1 MSLLRQLSIIFFFC
15 EVTVYCQYEMYQTE
29 EDYGEESEEGYSPP
43 FYFHSSQDHGILSY
57 QGPLGC
63 APECSCPLTFPS
75 AMYCDSRKLKTIPK
89 IPTHIQQLYLQ
100 FNDIEAVTAHAFA
113 NASNL
118 REINLSHNKIKSD
131 KIEHGVFVKL
141 PHLLQL
147 HLDHNDL
154 EDFPFPLP
162 NSLER
167 LLLGNNAISR
177 VEANA
182 MEGLIN
188 LTMLD
193 LCHNQLRDSL
203 LEENLSQMG
212 KLTQLNLCSNRLE
225 SMPAG
230 LPSSLMH
237 LSLENNSISLI
248 PDNYFKKFPKLL
260 ALRIS
265 YNNLK
270 EIPYDIFNIS
280 SLVELNVGHNK
291 LRQTFY
297 IPRNLQHLYME
308 DNEFEYINV
317 TLMCPS
323 TDPIHYRHL
332 TYIRLDQNRL
342 KEPISSY
349 IFFCFPYIHSV
360 YYGEQRKPDGQM
372 VQLRTQ
378 VFRRFQGDD
387 EDEEEEGEGGD
398 GEGNEPEGQE
408 QERTEEN
415 FDPYFY

>member
-1 MSLLRQLSIIFFFC
+1 MSLLRHLSIIFFCF
-15 EVTVYCQYEMYQTE
+15 EVAVYCQYEMHQMDH
-29 EDYGEESEEGYSPP
+29 DYDEESDDEYSPP
-43 FYFHSSQDHGILSY
+43 FYFHSNRDYGIAAY
-57 QGPLGC
+57 PGPLGC

-75 AMYCDSRKLKTIPK
+75 AMYCDRRKLKAIPR

-100 FNDIEAVTAHAFA
+100 FNEIEAVTAHPFA

-118 REINLSHNKIKSD
+118 REINLSHNRIKSH
-131 KIEHGVFVKL
+131 KIEHGVFAKL

-167 LLLGNNAISR
+167 LLLGNNEISR

-182 MEGLIN
+182 MEGLLN

-193 LCHNQLRDSL
+193 LCHNQLHDSSL
-203 LEENLSQMG
+203 KEKLSHMS
-212 KLTQLNLCSNRLE
+212 KLMQLNLCSNRLE
-225 SMPAG
+225 SMPPD

-265 YNNLK
+265 YNNLQ

-291 LRQTFY
+291 LRQAFY
-297 IPRNLQHLYME
+297 IPRNLEHLYME
-308 DNEFEYINV
+308 DNEFEHINI

-323 TDPIHYRHL
+323 IDPIHYRHL

-349 IFFCFPYIHSV
+349 VFFCFPYIHSV
-360 YYGEQRKPDGQM
+360 YYGEQRRPDGQM
-372 VQLRTQ
+372 VQLKTQ

-387 EDEEEEGEGGD
+387 EEEEDEGGD
-398 GEGNEPEGQE
+398 GEGDEPEGQE
-408 QERTEEN
+408 QGRTEEN
-415 FDPYFY
+415 FGPYFY

>member
-1 MSLLRQLSIIFFFC
+1 MSLLRQLSIIFCFF
-15 EVTVYCQYEMYQTE
+15 EVTVYCQYEMHQMD
-29 EDYGEESEEGYSPP
+29 EDYDEESDDEYSPP
-43 FYFHSSQDHGILSY
+43 FYFHSNQDYGIPSH

-63 APECSCPLTFPS
+63 APECFCPLTFPS
-75 AMYCDSRKLKTIPK
+75 AMYCDNRKLKTIPK
-89 IPTHIQQLYLQ
+89 IPAHIQQLYLQ
-100 FNDIEAVTAHAFA
+100 FNDIEAVTAHPFA

-118 REINLSHNKIKSD
+118 KEINLSHNKIKSH

-141 PHLLQL
+141 PNLLQL

-167 LLLGNNAISR
+167 LLLGHNEISR

-182 MEGLIN
+182 MEGLTN

-193 LCHNQLRDSL
+193 LCHNQLHDSL
-203 LEENLSQMG
+203 LKEKLSQLS
-212 KLTQLNLCSNRLE
+212 KLMQLNLCSNRLE
-225 SMPAG
+225 SMPLD

-248 PDNYFKKFPKLL
+248 PHNYFKKFPKLL

-265 YNNLK
+265 YNKLQ
-270 EIPYDIFNIS
+270 EIPHDIFNIS
-280 SLVELNVGHNK
+280 SLVELSIGHNK
-291 LRQTFY
+291 LTQAFY
-297 IPRNLQHLYME
+297 IPRNLEHLYME

-323 TDPIHYRHL
+323 VDPIHYRHL

-342 KEPISSY
+342 QEPISSY

-372 VQLRTQ
+372 VQLKTQ
-378 VFRRFQGDD
+378 VFRRFLGEE
-387 EDEEEEGEGGD
+387 EDEEEEGG
-398 GEGNEPEGQE
+398 EPEGPE

>member
-1 MSLLRQLSIIFFFC
+1 MSLLRQLSIIFFCF
-15 EVTVYCQYEMYQTE
+15 EVTVYCQYEMHRMD
-29 EDYGEESEEGYSPP
+29 EDYDEDGDDDYSPP
-43 FYFHSSQDHGILSY
+43 FYFHPSRDGGIPSHP
-57 QGPLGC
+57 GPLSC
-63 APECSCPLTFPS
+63 AWECFCPLTFPS
-75 AMYCDSRKLKTIPK
+75 AMYCDNRKLKAIPK
-89 IPTHIQQLYLQ
+89 IPAHVQQLYLQ
-100 FNDIEAVTAHAFA
+100 YNDIEAVTAHSFA

-118 REINLSHNKIKSD
+118 KEINLGHNKIKSQQ
-131 KIEHGVFVKL
+131 IEHGVFARL
-141 PHLLQL
+141 PNLLQL

-154 EDFPFPLP
+154 EDFPLPLP

-177 VEANA
+177 VEAYA

-193 LCHNQLRDSL
+193 LCHNQLHDSL
-203 LEENLSQMG
+203 LKEKLFQTRNLM
-212 KLTQLNLCSNRLE
+212 QLSLCSNRLE
-225 SMPAG
+225 SMPPD

-260 ALRIS
+260 ALRLS
-265 YNNLK
+265 YNNLQ
-270 EIPYDIFNIS
+270 EIPYDTFNIS
-280 SLVELNVGHNK
+280 SLVELNVGHNRLK
-291 LRQTFY
+291 QAFY
-297 IPRNLQHLYME
+297 VPRNLEHLYME

-323 TDPIHYRHL
+323 IDPIHYRHL

-349 IFFCFPYIHSV
+349 ICFCFPYIHSV
-360 YYGEQRKPDGQM
+360 YYGEQRKPDGQT
-372 VQLRTQ
+372 VQLKTQ
-378 VFRRFQGDD
+378 VFRRFQAD
-387 EDEEEEGEGGD
+387 DEEEEEEEGD
-398 GEGNEPEGQE
+398 GQGHEPEGQE
-408 QERTEEN
+408 QGRTEEN

>member
-1 MSLLRQLSIIFFFC
+1 MNLLRQLAIVFFFF
-15 EVTVYCQYEMYQTE
+15 EVTVYCQYEMHRLG
-29 EDYGEESEEGYSPP
+29 EDYDEESDDDYSPP
-43 FYFHSSQDHGILSY
+43 FYFHPTGEDGIPSRH
-57 QGPLGC
+57 GPLGC
-63 APECSCPLTFPS
+63 AQECFCPLTFPL
-75 AMYCDSRKLKTIPK
+75 AMYCDNRKLEAIPK
-89 IPTHIQQLYLQ
+89 IPAHVQQLYLQ
-100 FNDIEAVTAHAFA
+100 FNEIEAVTAHSFA

-118 REINLSHNKIKSD
+118 KEINLGHNRIKSH
-131 KIEHGVFVKL
+131 KIEHGVFAQL
-141 PHLLQL
+141 PNLLQL

-177 VEANA
+177 VEAHA

-193 LCHNQLRDSL
+193 LCHNQLHDSSL
-203 LEENLSQMG
+203 KEQLSQMS
-212 KLTQLNLCSNRLE
+212 KLMQLNLCSNRLE
-225 SMPAG
+225 SMPPD

-237 LSLENNSISLI
+237 LSLENNSISFI

-265 YNNLK
+265 YNNLQ
-270 EIPYDIFNIS
+270 EIPYDTFNIS

-291 LRQTFY
+291 LKQSFY
-297 IPRNLQHLYME
+297 IPRNLEHLYME

-323 TDPIHYRHL
+323 IDPIHYRHL

-372 VQLRTQ
+372 VQLKTQ
-378 VFRRFQGDD
+378 VFRRFQVDD
-387 EDEEEEGEGGD
+387 DEEEEEGGD
-398 GEGNEPEGQE
+398 GEEHEPEGQE
-408 QERTEEN
+408 QGRTEEN